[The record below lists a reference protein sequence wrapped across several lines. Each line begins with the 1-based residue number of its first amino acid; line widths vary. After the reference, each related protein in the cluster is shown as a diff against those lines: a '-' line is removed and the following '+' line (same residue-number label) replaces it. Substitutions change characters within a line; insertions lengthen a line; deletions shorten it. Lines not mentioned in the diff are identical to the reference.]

1 MENLDKYMDQ
11 AVGLSMAYGPKLLL
25 ALIVLVVGLRLI
37 KSVVKLLN
45 RAMEKSHTE
54 DTLRTFLENLL
65 GVLLKVLLLISVAAM
80 VGVET
85 TSFIAILGAT
95 GLAIGLALQGSLA
108 NFAGGLLILFFK
120 PFKVGDVIDAQGYLG
135 VVREI
140 QVFNTIILTLDNKKV
155 IIPNG
160 NLSNNCVENVFSEPT
175 RRVDLT
181 FGISY
186 NDDILFTKEVLRK
199 VITSDD
205 RILTDDDHAH
215 EIYVAEHGDSSVNL
229 LVRVWVKTEN
239 YWPVHFHLMEQVK
252 LSFDKEGISIPFPQ
266 RDVRLIQQ
274 AG

>member
-1 MENLDKYMDQ
+1 MENLEKYMDQ
-11 AVGLSMAYGPKLLL
+11 AINLSMAYGPKLLL
-25 ALIVLVVGLRLI
+25 ALIVLIVGLRLI

-54 DTLRTFLENLL
+54 ETLRSFLNNLL
-65 GVLLKVLLLISVAAM
+65 GVLLKILLLISVAAM
-80 VGVET
+80 IGVET
-85 TSFIAILGAT
+85 TSFIALIGAA

-160 NLSNNCVENVFSEPT
+160 NLSNGCVENVFSEPT
-175 RRVDLT
+175 RRIDLT

-186 NDDILFTKEVLRK
+186 NDDILFAKEVLRK
-199 VITSDD
+199 VITSDE
-205 RILTDDDHAH
+205 RILTDADHAH

-229 LVRVWVKTEN
+229 LVRVWVNTEN

-266 RDVRLIQQ
+266 RDVHLFQQ

>member
-1 MENLDKYMDQ
+1 MENAANYRDVVIQFIKNTGPSVLAAI
-11 AVGLSMAYGPKLLL
+11 AVLLIGLWVIKLF
-25 ALIVLVVGLRLI
+25 
-37 KSVVKLLN
+37 VKAVK
-45 RAMEKSHTE
+45 RAMDRSKLEISLQK
-54 DTLRTFLENLL
+54 FLSSLVKILL
-65 GVLLKVLLLISVAAM
+65 QVLLWISVASMLGIA
-80 VGVET
+80 T
-85 TSFIAILGAT
+85 TSFIAILGAA
-95 GLAIGLALQGSLA
+95 GLAVGLALQGSLA

-155 IIPNG
+155 IIPNS
-160 NLSNNCVENVFSEPT
+160 NLSNGCVENVFSEPT

-186 NDDILFTKEVLRK
+186 NDDILFAKEVLRK
-199 VITSDD
+199 VITSDE
-205 RILTDDDHAH
+205 RILTDADHAH

-229 LVRVWVKTEN
+229 LVRVWVNTED

-266 RDVRLIQQ
+266 RDVHLFQP